1 MFCTNQYKS
10 FAHRPHPPEPKT
22 RTINL
27 IVGARF
33 ETPTSIFSLYVIGKS
48 MSSNIICIAC
58 VTMLSYFW
66 IKLNRKM
73 PEFLAIKN
81 DIMQFYIGGFVVV
94 LKPTKF
100 DGAFY
105 KR

>member
-1 MFCTNQYKS
+1 
-10 FAHRPHPPEPKT
+10 
-22 RTINL
+22 
-27 IVGARF
+27 
-33 ETPTSIFSLYVIGKS
+33 
-48 MSSNIICIAC
+48 
-58 VTMLSYFW
+58 
-66 IKLNRKM
+66 M

-81 DIMQFYIGGFVVV
+81 DIMQFYIGGFVVA